1 MVDMKSFTGALRFLA
16 IVMIVVV
23 VGTVTA
29 PAPAHADALAAIGL
43 VALAAAGLLIVGYL
57 IAANASERRTTDEG
71 TPVVIATAPPVVTTE
86 AP

>member
-1 MVDMKSFTGALRFLA
+1 MNRFTAALRFLA
-16 IVMIVVV
+16 ILMVVV
-23 VGTVTA
+23 IIGTVTA

-71 TPVVIATAPPVVTTE
+71 TRAVIATAPPAATTE